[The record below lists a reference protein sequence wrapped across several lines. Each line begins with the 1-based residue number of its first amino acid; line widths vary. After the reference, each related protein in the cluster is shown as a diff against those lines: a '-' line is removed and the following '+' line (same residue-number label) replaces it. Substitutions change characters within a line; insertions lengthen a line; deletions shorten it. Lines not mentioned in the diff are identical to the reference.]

1 MANTNKPIKPIWI
14 KEVGSILAAII
25 FYKPRMFK
33 MLKASYKDYGTATLQ
48 LAIKSSV
55 TKESI

>member
-25 FYKPRMFK
+25 F
-33 MLKASYKDYGTATLQ
+33 LETSYDQNVKNKLQ
-48 LAIKSSV
+48 RLRNGHLAAGHKIFYY
-55 TKESI
+55 